1 MTDET
6 ALAFRQPLARAEATA
21 GPDPLDRISVRD
33 YVRDVDI
40 GAFQSERGVTQ
51 RLRFNVVLEVAAT
64 AAAETDDVDQVLS
77 YDTITDA
84 IEEELETE
92 RMNLLETFAE
102 RIAER
107 CLADRRAIR
116 VFVRIEKLDR
126 IPGALGVEIS
136 RRRRDMEG
144 SVVQPLAPARAIAA
158 EDHSPIVIYLPS
170 DVLNGPLIGDWLD
183 AIDALDHP
191 AIVAL
196 EPISFDLPEASPMV
210 QRRIGLLAVEQNCWH
225 LASKDPRCVVVE
237 SRTELEWA
245 AKQGQMSVW
254 APSKIVLDAVHRPD
268 VDARQPRRLAEWFAG
283 EIGALALIEIGPER
297 DAQDDETR
305 LFNVSADVP
314 GQLAEVAARI

>member
-6 ALAFRQPLARAEATA
+6 SLAFLSPLARAEATA

-51 RLRFNVVLEVAAT
+51 RVRFNIVLEVAAT

-102 RIAER
+102 RIADR
-107 CLADRRAIR
+107 CLADARAVR

-126 IPGALGVEIS
+126 IPGALGVEIV
-136 RRRRDMEG
+136 RRRVDTDDDA
-144 SVVQPLAPARAIAA
+144 VATLQPARQIEADAHRA
-158 EDHSPIVIYLPS
+158 VVVYMPTSVI
-170 DVLNGPLIGDWLD
+170 DGPQLRDWLD
-183 AIDALDHP
+183 QIDALPHP
-191 AIVAL
+191 AILAL
-196 EPISFDLPEASPMV
+196 EPISFEKPDANPMV
-210 QRRIGLLAVEQNCWH
+210 RRRIGLLAIEQNCWH
-225 LASKDPRCVVVE
+225 LASMDRRCVVVG
-237 SRTELEWA
+237 SRTELDWA
-245 AKQGQMSVW
+245 ARQGQLSVW

-268 VDARQPRRLAEWFAG
+268 ADADQPRRLAEWFAE
-283 EIGALALIEIGPER
+283 EIDALAMIELGAERAGGGSVRLIHLDP
-297 DAQDDETR
+297 A
-305 LFNVSADVP
+305 SPADLTSVE
-314 GQLAEVAARI
+314 L